1 MPAQVAEDPAPAL
14 LRALGDPVR
23 FKLLRALPSEDNAEI
38 PVSELGRRLGVSD
51 TVVSQH
57 LRVLSGIGLVGH
69 RRSGRS
75 AHYYVKAAAVRAAR
89 EMLADRLPSMFA
101 PASQRSRLSARNQ
114 LIGKVV
120 DLHRGDV
127 STDVTLDVGGQL
139 IAAIITTASADRLEL
154 QVGDVASAVFKAHDV
169 IVLK

>member
-1 MPAQVAEDPAPAL
+1 MSAQVAEDPAPAL

-89 EMLADRLPSMFA
+89 EMLADRLPSIFA

-127 STDVTLDVGGQL
+127 STEVTLDVGGQM

>member
-1 MPAQVAEDPAPAL
+1 
-14 LRALGDPVR
+14 
-23 FKLLRALPSEDNAEI
+23 
-38 PVSELGRRLGVSD
+38 VSD

-57 LRVLSGIGLVGH
+57 LRVLSSIGLVGH
-69 RRSGRS
+69 RRRGRS

-127 STDVTLDVGGQL
+127 STEVILDVGGQL